1 MKILIPFLLFLAFVG
16 CSSQNPKEEIRIYY
30 GIYTTGEPFMDWD
43 GFLHYQYQS
52 NGSFEFSDRVKMT
65 TSFGRKA
72 GEKLVEMKIESHFAE
87 DDEYVVSGTYS
98 AKEPFTLVFLGSSEK
113 AENDKFQHFGKGDG
127 EIVFTGT
134 PPLTFEK
141 DNNGL

>member
-1 MKILIPFLLFLAFVG
+1 
-16 CSSQNPKEEIRIYY
+16 
-30 GIYTTGEPFMDWD
+30 MDWD

-113 AENDKFQHFGKGDG
+113 AENDKFQHFGAGDG
-127 EIVFTGT
+127 EIVFTGA